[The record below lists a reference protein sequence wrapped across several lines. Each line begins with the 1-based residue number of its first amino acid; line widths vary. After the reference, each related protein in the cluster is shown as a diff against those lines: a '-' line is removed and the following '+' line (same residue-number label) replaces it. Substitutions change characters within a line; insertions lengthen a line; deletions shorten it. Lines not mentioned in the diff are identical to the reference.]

1 MQKIKANPWTSL
13 MIILAILKIAGVIDI
28 GWIWV
33 LLPIWWWWPIA
44 AIIGIVMI
52 GILIVEEVYNDR

>member
-13 MIILAILKIAGVIDI
+13 MIILAILKIAGIINI

-33 LLPIWWWWPIA
+33 FLPIWWWWPIA

>member
-13 MIILAILKIAGVIDI
+13 MILLAILKIAGVIDI

-44 AIIGIVMI
+44 AIIGIVLI
-52 GILIVEEVYNDR
+52 GIIVIEEVLK

>member
-13 MIILAILKIAGVIDI
+13 MIILAILKIAGIINI

-33 LLPIWWWWPIA
+33 FLPIWWWWPIA

-52 GILIVEEVYNDR
+52 GILIVEEVYNR

>member
-13 MIILAILKIAGVIDI
+13 MILLAILKIAGIIDI

-33 LLPIWWWWPIA
+33 FLPIWWWWPIA

>member
-13 MIILAILKIAGVIDI
+13 MILLAILKIAGIIDI

-33 LLPIWWWWPIA
+33 FLPIWWWWPIA

-52 GILIVEEVYNDR
+52 GILIVEEVYNRC

>member
-13 MIILAILKIAGVIDI
+13 MIVLAILKIAGIINI

-33 LLPIWWWWPIA
+33 FLPIWWWWPIA

>member
-1 MQKIKANPWTSL
+1 MIL
-13 MIILAILKIAGVIDI
+13 MAILKIAGIIDI

-52 GILIVEEVYNDR
+52 GILIVEEVYNR

>member
-13 MIILAILKIAGVIDI
+13 MIVLAILKIAGIIDI

-33 LLPIWWWWPIA
+33 LLPIWWWWPLA
-44 AIIGIVMI
+44 AIFGITIIGI
-52 GILIVEEVYNDR
+52 IVLEEVYNKW

>member
-13 MIILAILKIAGVIDI
+13 MILLAILKIAGVIDI

-52 GILIVEEVYNDR
+52 GILIIEEVYNDR

>member
-13 MIILAILKIAGVIDI
+13 MILLAILKIAGIIDI

-52 GILIVEEVYNDR
+52 GILIVEEVYNR

>member
-13 MIILAILKIAGVIDI
+13 MILLAILKIAGVIDI

-33 LLPIWWWWPIA
+33 FLPIWWWWPIA

-52 GILIVEEVYNDR
+52 GILIVEEVYNR

>member
-13 MIILAILKIAGVIDI
+13 MILLAILKIAGVIDI

-52 GILIVEEVYNDR
+52 GILIVEEVYNR

>member
-13 MIILAILKIAGVIDI
+13 MILLAILKIAGVINI

-33 LLPIWWWWPIA
+33 FLPIWWWWPIA

>member
-13 MIILAILKIAGVIDI
+13 MILLAILKIAGIIDI

-33 LLPIWWWWPIA
+33 FLPIWWWWPIA

-52 GILIVEEVYNDR
+52 GILIVEEVYNR